1 MENIVGIKFTDKIKG
16 EGAVITWGRI
26 FDIIDATELLDVVKK
41 RLIKCGANNIESIEL
56 CYSLMEISDQPYFYE
71 CLVYFIQNPIPFGD
85 GYATWVKKKRKTL
98 LAGKEISFLGFK
110 KQYVDYLERKTNG
123 FLPKA

>member
-1 MENIVGIKFTDKIKG
+1 
-16 EGAVITWGRI
+16 
-26 FDIIDATELLDVVKK
+26 
-41 RLIKCGANNIESIEL
+41 
-56 CYSLMEISDQPYFYE
+56 MEISDQPYFYE
-71 CLVYFIQNPIPFGD
+71 CLVYFIQNPIPFGH